1 VDPLLG
7 TGLFILGA
15 VVWVVCA
22 IVAYQ
27 TAPRFGRGALVWGIL
42 GVVLGPIAL
51 MALYLLPKREPN
63 AGHGQHEDT
72 RADLYERPKKR

>member
-51 MALYLLPKREPN
+51 MALYLLPKREPK
-63 AGHGQHEDT
+63 AGHGQHEDP
-72 RADLYERPKKR
+72 RAELYERPKKR